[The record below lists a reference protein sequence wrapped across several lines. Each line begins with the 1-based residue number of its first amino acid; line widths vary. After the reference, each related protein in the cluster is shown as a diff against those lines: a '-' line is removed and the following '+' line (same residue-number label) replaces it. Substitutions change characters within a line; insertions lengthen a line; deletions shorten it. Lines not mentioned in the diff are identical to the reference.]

1 MVTVIDGLVN
11 ATKMPLGL
19 AEADSSLLAL
29 PNRSAAAGL
38 DAADAI
44 VDASFDLLVKKF
56 CESLCVVNRECGNI
70 LLIFLLSL
78 SPSLSITSISPAPKQ
93 FVTLVFFIYLVQIV
107 RFLTLPLR
115 ERLEQGEEAQRLKRI
130 CMIIVKAILSGSA
143 GAC

>member
-1 MVTVIDGLVN
+1 M
-11 ATKMPLGL
+11 
-19 AEADSSLLAL
+19 
-29 PNRSAAAGL
+29 
-38 DAADAI
+38 
-44 VDASFDLLVKKF
+44 
-56 CESLCVVNRECGNI
+56 NRECGNI

-78 SPSLSITSISPAPKQ
+78 SPSLSITSLPTARKQ